1 MPQCKEVA
9 IRICTVCGD
18 HLPEIEYYKYRNKL
32 HSECKKCKKLR
43 NKLRNE
49 RITKQLWEEGK
60 KKERRGESNSDII
73 KEFNKILQKLGVN
86 WLKEL
91 KENHEKKWGKKD
103 ERVMDT
109 TQSE

>member
-1 MPQCKEVA
+1 MPQCKEIQ

-18 HLPEIEYYKYRNKL
+18 YLPETAYYRKGEKL
-32 HSECKKCKKLR
+32 YTECKKCKKLR

-49 RITKQLWEEGK
+49 RITRQLWEEGK
-60 KKERRGESNSDII
+60 KKEHRGDSNTDII

-91 KENHEKKWGKKD
+91 KENHEKRWGKKD
-103 ERVMDT
+103 GR
-109 TQSE
+109 